1 MQVTIVAI
9 VTTGVSSVGLSS
21 CRGIMVPSLGGR
33 TATVDD
39 RSRKCRVIRQG
50 AVRSKGDRK
59 PRSVRMAS
67 TAERG
72 GDRPHVNPIL
82 PRAHTVI
89 AAPIA
94 VVPNDTKRILRGEAF
109 ADLTCQDRALN
120 RRNDGSVK
128 LDQHRLGCQFIHDL
142 AFITQDGSAF
152 LLQLLLLEM
161 TPE

>member
-59 PRSVRMAS
+59 PRGVRMAS

-72 GDRPHVNPIL
+72 GDSSHVSPIL
-82 PRAHTVI
+82 SRAHTVI
-89 AAPIA
+89 ATSIA
-94 VVPNDTKRILRGEAF
+94 IVPNDTKRMLHGEAF
-109 ADLTCQDRALN
+109 ADLTSQDCA
-120 RRNDGSVK
+120 
-128 LDQHRLGCQFIHDL
+128 
-142 AFITQDGSAF
+142 
-152 LLQLLLLEM
+152 
-161 TPE
+161 

>member
-21 CRGIMVPSLGGR
+21 CRGIMAPLLRGR

-59 PRSVRMAS
+59 PRGVRMAS

-72 GDRPHVNPIL
+72 GDGSYVSSIL
-82 PRAHTVI
+82 SRSHTVV
-89 AAPIA
+89 AAPIE
-94 VVPNDTKRILRGEAF
+94 IG
-109 ADLTCQDRALN
+109 RAH
-120 RRNDGSVK
+120 V
-128 LDQHRLGCQFIHDL
+128 
-142 AFITQDGSAF
+142 
-152 LLQLLLLEM
+152 
-161 TPE
+161 